1 MAYISR
7 DIKDRIAIDDDCFY
21 IEELDDGRIKLIP
34 APTVVVEP
42 GTDVH
47 KGLLQLMEDRIVW
60 LMNILN
66 SFSQGD
72 EEMAYMSRN
81 IKDRVVVGDD
91 CFRMEKLD
99 DGRVRLIPAPDS
111 VVEAGTAINKDLL
124 QLMEDRIVWLMNSID
139 INISINPFIV
149 NFSSLD
155 GLTVTGVWNESLKR
169 IEC

>member
-1 MAYISR
+1 MVYVSR
-7 DIKDRIAIDDDCFY
+7 DIKDRIAFDDDCFY
-21 IEELDDGRIKLIP
+21 IEELEDGRIKLIP
-34 APTVVVEP
+34 APTLVVEP

-60 LMNILN
+60 LMNSID

-72 EEMAYMSRN
+72 DKMAYISRD
-81 IKDRVVVGDD
+81 IKDRVATGDD
-91 CFRMEKLD
+91 CFRMEKLE

-111 VVEAGTAINKDLL
+111 IVESGTVINKDLL

-139 INISINPFIV
+139 VNISINPFTV
-149 NFSSLD
+149 EFKSLD
-155 GLTVTGVWNESLKR
+155 GLAVTGVWNESLSR